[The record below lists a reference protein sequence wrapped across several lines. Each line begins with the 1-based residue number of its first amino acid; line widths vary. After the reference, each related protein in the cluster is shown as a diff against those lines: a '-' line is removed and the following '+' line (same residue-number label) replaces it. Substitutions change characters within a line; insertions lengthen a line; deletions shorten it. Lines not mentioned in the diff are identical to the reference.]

1 MKKIIGLDLGTTSIG
16 WALVNEAEKEGEKS
30 SIVRLGVRQV
40 SLTVDEKNDF
50 TKGKAITT
58 NAGRRQKRGMRRNL
72 QRYKLRREALR
83 ACLEEHGFIGPDSV
97 LCEDGADT
105 TFQTHRLRATAAES
119 EITLEEFA
127 RVLLMINKKRG
138 YKSNRKANTEDEGA
152 LIDGMDIAK
161 QLSEENIT
169 PGQLLYREFKKS
181 GRRPK
186 LSFYPSDLRQEFDR
200 IFDFQSQFHS
210 DILDADMREALH
222 GHGRPA
228 ITFRQKHNILT
239 AKNSGK
245 EAYATECEW
254 RAMAVSEP
262 LDIEVVA
269 YVLDKISGAISGS
282 SQLLGMIS
290 DRSKELYFSHKTI
303 GQWQYQQLL
312 ENRHNSLVSQT
323 FYRQDYLDEFDTIW
337 DKQAEFHPELTPE
350 LKKKV
355 GDIIFYQRELKSC
368 KNLVSYCELE
378 HREIEVTTPDG
389 KRKKVTTGSK
399 VCPKSSPLFQDF
411 KVWQRLND
419 VKVSYNG
426 RRKAKAVDMEPGLFD
441 DVDTKLQLGERFLT
455 QKEKDKLYQELS
467 IKQKLT
473 KVQVLKLLEEDSKE
487 ADLNF
492 TQLDGNTTMAEFY
505 ASFQEIISQSGRGE
519 YDFAKMKASDVR
531 DTVKRIFA
539 ELGFNTEILS
549 FDSQL
554 EGAALEAQPAF
565 RLWHLLY
572 SYAGDKS
579 ATGNEALYDKISSLC
594 GFDRVCAMVMA
605 GTRLQPDYGSLST
618 KAMRRILPSMMQ
630 GYPYSE
636 ACELAGYN
644 HSVRSRT
651 KEELLSRTYKEQLE
665 LLPKN
670 SLRNPVVEKI
680 INQMINVVNALSAAY
695 GKPDEIRIELAREL
709 KKNQEERK
717 KMSDAIND
725 NTKENEAIRK
735 TLEKDFG
742 LVQVTKNDI
751 LRYRLYEELKDNG
764 YKTLYSNT
772 YISKE
777 KLFSKDFD
785 IEHIIPKARL
795 FDDSFANKTLESRS
809 VNIDKG
815 NATAYDYVEQTYG
828 QTGLEEYVQRVNSLK
843 GKISPVKIGRLLMR
857 EADIPDGFVDRDL
870 RDTQYIAKK
879 AREILEQ
886 MVPVVTATTGSVT
899 SRLREDWQLVDV
911 MQELNYD
918 KYQALGLTEDYTD
931 KDGRTL
937 HRIKDWSKRNDHRHH
952 AMDAL
957 TIAFTKPSII
967 QYLNHLNARFDK
979 AGAIYGIEC
988 KELHRSESSHKLVFN
1003 SPMPEGEFRAEA
1015 RKHLAEVLISIK
1027 AKNKVMTRNTNRIKV
1042 RGGHIDQVQ
1051 LTPRGPLSNET
1062 IYGMGK
1068 DGNCT
1073 QRVAVSENLNL
1084 SAVID
1089 RTIAQILQQRL
1100 DQCNGDKKAAFGNLD
1115 ENPIWQNEAKGIAIK
1130 KVKVRILKQGVP
1142 LHAKRDNRGEV
1153 MLDKTT
1159 GQAAPCDYVQTA
1171 NNHHIAIYRDE
1182 DGNLQE
1188 RLVTFLEAVTRANNG
1203 DPVIDRNYRRQDGWQ
1218 FQYTMKMNEYFV
1230 FPNPKTGFDPQ
1241 EIDLMDKS
1249 NFDRIS
1255 PNLYRVQ
1262 KLSSKYYV
1270 FRHHLDTTVDEAK
1283 ELQETTWKRLRSPNA
1298 LEGIV
1303 KVRVNHIGEIV
1314 AVGEY

>member
-40 SLTVDEKNDF
+40 SLTDNEKNDF
-50 TKGKAITT
+50 PVGKSITT
-58 NAGRRQKRGMRRNL
+58 NAGRRQRRGMRRNL

-83 ACLEEHGFIGPDSV
+83 ACLEEQGFIGPDSV

-138 YKSNRKANTEDEGA
+138 YKSNRKAKTDKKEGT

-200 IFDFQSQFHS
+200 IFDFQSQFYP
-210 DILDADMREALH
+210 DILDADMREALQ
-222 GHGRPA
+222 HGRPST
-228 ITFRQKHNILT
+228 TFSEKHNILT
-239 AKNSGK
+239 PNKKSK
-245 EAYATECEW
+245 EEYATECEW
-254 RAMAVSEP
+254 RAKAVSEP

-282 SQLLGMIS
+282 SKLLGMIS

-312 ENRHNSLVSQT
+312 ENRHHSLVSQT
-323 FYRQDYLDEFDTIW
+323 FYRQDYLDEFEVIW

-389 KRKKVTTGSK
+389 KRKMVTTGSK

-426 RRKAKAVDMEPGLFD
+426 RRKAKVVDMEPGLFD

-473 KVQVLKLLEEDSKE
+473 KVQVLKLLEEDSRE

-539 ELGFNTEILS
+539 GLGFNTEILS

-554 EGAALEAQPAF
+554 EGAALESQPAF

-605 GTRLQPDYGSLST
+605 GTRLQPDYGNLST

-651 KEELLSRTYKEQLE
+651 KEEQLSRTYKEQLE

-709 KKNQEERK
+709 KKNQQERK
-717 KMSDAIND
+717 KMSDAITA
-725 NTKENEAIRK
+725 NTKVNEAIRK

-809 VNIDKG
+809 VNEKKG
-815 NATAYDYVEQTYG
+815 DATAYDYVEKEYEKQ
-828 QTGLEEYVQRVNSLK
+828 GLEEYVQRVKSLK
-843 GKISPVKIGRLLMR
+843 GKISPVKIAHLLMR
-857 EADIPDGFVDRDL
+857 EADIPDGFVERDL

-886 MVPVVTATTGSVT
+886 MVPVVTATTGSIT

-911 MQELNYD
+911 MKELNYD
-918 KYQALGLTEDYTD
+918 KYKSLGLTEDYTD

-967 QYLNHLNARFDK
+967 QYLNHLNARYDK
-979 AGAIYGIEC
+979 DGAIYGIEC
-988 KELHRSESSHKLVFN
+988 KELHRSEGSRKLVFN
-1003 SPMPEGEFRAEA
+1003 APMPLKEFRAEA
-1015 RKHLAEVLISIK
+1015 CKHLAEVLISIK

-1042 RGGHIDQVQ
+1042 RGGHIDQVR
-1051 LTPRGPLSNET
+1051 LTPRGALSNDT
-1062 IYGMGK
+1062 FYGMGK
-1068 DGNCT
+1068 DGCHT
-1073 QRVAVSENLNL
+1073 QRVAVSEKLNL

-1089 RTIAQILQQRL
+1089 RNIAQILQRRL
-1100 DQCNGDKKAAFGNLD
+1100 DQYNGSKKDAFSNLV

-1130 KVKVRILKQGVP
+1130 KVKVRISMQGVP
-1142 LHAKRDNRGEV
+1142 LHTKRDNRGEV

-1159 GQAAPCDYVQTA
+1159 GLPVPCDYVQPGD
-1171 NNHHIAIYRDE
+1171 NHHVAIFRDG

-1188 RLVTFLEAVTRANNG
+1188 RLVSFFEAVARVDNG
-1203 DPVIDRNYRRQDGWQ
+1203 DPVVDRNYRRQDGWQ
-1218 FQYTMKMNEYFV
+1218 FQYTMKKNEYFV
-1230 FPNPKTGFDPQ
+1230 FTNPKTGFDPQ

-1262 KLSSKYYV
+1262 YISHNDYV
-1270 FRHHLDTTVDEAK
+1270 FHHHLDTTKNNAD
-1283 ELQETTWKRLRSPNA
+1283 LQETTWKRLRSPNA